1 LTGSLSAILAI
12 CYMLY
17 DDFIVGSQYSKVF
30 KLICYGAY
38 SFTTIF
44 LVLLLLFESVHSVNR
59 DFIKVDKEKELN
71 HFYYIPENVG
81 LKDRIFEIDDYIM
94 DNKRNGK
101 NVYMLD
107 AEAALYTIPLD
118 IYNKDYDMFLKG
130 NLGSKG
136 EDGIIERIQ
145 KEENAVYLLKMD
157 YLNWQN
163 PNKVRDYIMSNLNY
177 KGNISI
183 FYIYEK

>member
-1 LTGSLSAILAI
+1 
-12 CYMLY
+12 
-17 DDFIVGSQYSKVF
+17 
-30 KLICYGAY
+30 
-38 SFTTIF
+38 
-44 LVLLLLFESVHSVNR
+44 
-59 DFIKVDKEKELN
+59 
-71 HFYYIPENVG
+71 
-81 LKDRIFEIDDYIM
+81 
-94 DNKRNGK
+94 
-101 NVYMLD
+101 
-107 AEAALYTIPLD
+107 
-118 IYNKDYDMFLKG
+118 MFLKG

>member
-1 LTGSLSAILAI
+1 
-12 CYMLY
+12 
-17 DDFIVGSQYSKVF
+17 
-30 KLICYGAY
+30 
-38 SFTTIF
+38 
-44 LVLLLLFESVHSVNR
+44 
-59 DFIKVDKEKELN
+59 
-71 HFYYIPENVG
+71 
-81 LKDRIFEIDDYIM
+81 M